1 MYFLVHSSAIQ
12 AARTDYNDTILSWE
26 CEQTES
32 LCRCLW
38 YNVFSLPLSAN
49 VHTWLKKY
57 DWFDSE
63 STAMEFFKDKNA
75 V

>member
-12 AARTDYNDTILSWE
+12 AASMDYNLIIRMLTNWKSMQMPLI
-26 CEQTES
+26 QF
-32 LCRCLW
+32 
-38 YNVFSLPLSAN
+38 FSLPLSAS
-49 VHTWLKKY
+49 VHRRLKNY

-63 STAMEFFKDKNA
+63 SIAMEFFKDKNA

>member
-12 AARTDYNDTILSWE
+12 AASMDYNLIIRMLTNWKSMQMPLI
-26 CEQTES
+26 QF
-32 LCRCLW
+32 
-38 YNVFSLPLSAN
+38 FSLPLSAS
-49 VHTWLKKY
+49 VHRWLKNY

-63 STAMEFFKDKNA
+63 SIAMEFFKDKNA